1 MKSDYFKLETNQA
14 TVREEIIGGLT
25 SFFAISYILIVNPLI
40 LSDAGMPIALTFFAT
55 TFSSVVGC
63 LLMAFW
69 ANAPIVLTPGMGVN
83 AFFTYTLVGVM
94 KLSWEQALTVSLI
107 SGLLYVLVAFTKL
120 SDRLAAAIP
129 ANLKHGIT
137 VGIGLFLVE
146 LGLEKAEI
154 IRSGGKQ
161 SLLSF
166 GSLLNPATAAALL
179 GLLLCIFL
187 VIKAIPGGFLLGII
201 ATTIMAKILR
211 VPVTSSAAISLHDL
225 QDFGQLFA
233 QFDFAALQTPKFW
246 MAVFSMTMIL
256 LFESMGLLQGL
267 LFDDTKFKGAFQAS
281 SVSSAISSFLGTS
294 PTVAAAESAAGIHSG
309 SRTGLSALVS
319 GIAFIIAAFAAP
331 LLKLIP
337 QAAIAPVIILTGAM
351 MMQDLREIKLASLD
365 DWLPPFLM
373 ITLIPFTTSIAT
385 GLAFGFVFYP
395 LLKVFAGKGKTLNP
409 ILWVISGLFLLNL
422 VLSAFL

>member
-1 MKSDYFKLETNQA
+1 MKVDYFKLDTHQA

-83 AFFTYTLVGVM
+83 AFFTYTLVGAM

-120 SDRLAAAIP
+120 SDCLAKAIP

-166 GSLLNPATAAALL
+166 GSLFNPATAAALL

-187 VIKAIPGGFLLGII
+187 VIKAVPGGFLLGII
-201 ATTIMAKILR
+201 ATTILAKLLQ
-211 VPVTSSAAISLHDL
+211 VPVATSAAISLHDL

-233 QFDFAALQTPKFW
+233 QFDFAALQRPKFW

-267 LFDDTKFKGAFQAS
+267 LVDETKFKGAFQAS
-281 SVSSAISSFLGTS
+281 SVSSTISSFLGTS

-309 SRTGLSALVS
+309 SRTGLSALVA
-319 GIAFIIAAFAAP
+319 GLAFIIATFAAP
-331 LLKLIP
+331 VLKLIP

-351 MMQDLREIKLASLD
+351 MMQDLREIKLTSLD

-422 VLSAFL
+422 ILSAFL